1 VAETIEPA
9 EAPPPLGD
17 SSDLPAPVE
26 LGNAALQALQAL
38 EDEEPESVGVRARD
52 SMMPEPATKQKES
65 PRMITL
71 TMLDGTEVRL
81 PAAGKRSQN
90 TNASGELT
98 ARDLVEALR
107 AEGGGEDLS
116 EVFGSEVNWQ
126 KMFAA
131 LLSLMLKKHLILDW
145 EFVRELKR

>member
-1 VAETIEPA
+1 M
-9 EAPPPLGD
+9 
-17 SSDLPAPVE
+17 SDDPEE
-26 LGNAALQALQAL
+26 LSDNVL
-38 EDEEPESVGVRARD
+38 EVIDDDAEPESQELRSRD
-52 SMMPEPATKQKES
+52 SLMPEPNQKEEA
-65 PRMITL
+65 PDMITL
-71 TMLDGTEVRL
+71 TMLDGTQMRL
-81 PAAGKRSQN
+81 PARGRKKSAE
-90 TNASGELT
+90 TSGELT

-107 AEGGGEDLS
+107 AEGGGADLS